1 MLQALDQKFRSRF
14 QQFMDKRLP
23 AARSI
28 TLNQQRIFIFPSRA
42 GLAFLVTL
50 GVILLVAIN
59 YQTNMVFAMTF
70 LLLSAFIV
78 TILHTFANFTGLSI
92 TAVKAYPTFAGGTAR
107 FDIKVSRHQHK
118 SYYDIVLRWPES
130 EVSTVSLENVGDV
143 TVSLHLPAER
153 RGVLVPPRLLVETY
167 YPLGLLRCWTW
178 LALDVE
184 AIIYPRPLPSDW
196 QEAYGGDTEEGEAAI
211 TEGSDDFYAFKN
223 YQPGDPLK
231 HIAWKPFAKGQPLQ
245 TKQFAAYREQRYWLD
260 WQAFAGDK
268 EARLSAMCYWAL
280 QLEKQQQEYGV
291 RLPGTEIAPN
301 TGELHRD
308 KVLKTLALFE
318 VRTVGGAN

>member
-1 MLQALDQKFRSRF
+1 MLQALDGKFRRRF

-70 LLLSAFIV
+70 LMLSAFVV
-78 TILHTFANFTGLSI
+78 TILHTFANFSGLSI
-92 TAVKAYPTFAGGTAR
+92 TAVKAYPTFAGSTAR
-107 FDIKVSRHQHK
+107 FDIKVSRQNDKH
-118 SYYDIVLRWPES
+118 YYDIALQWPQS
-130 EVSTVSLENVGDV
+130 EVSTVSLDDVGAV
-143 TVSLHLPAER
+143 TVSLHLPAQK
-153 RGVLVPPRLLVETY
+153 RGLLVPPRLLVETY

-178 LALDVE
+178 LALDIE
-184 AIIYPRPLPSDW
+184 AVVYPKPVPSDW
-196 QEAYGGDTEEGEAAI
+196 QTAYTGDTEDGEAAI
-211 TEGSDDFYAFKN
+211 SAGSDDFYAFKN

-260 WQAFAGDK
+260 WQAFSGDK

-280 QLEKQQQEYGV
+280 QLEKKHDEYGV
-291 RLPGTEIAPN
+291 RLPGIEIAPDS
-301 TGELHRD
+301 GELHRD
-308 KVLKTLALFE
+308 HVLRALALFDSQ
-318 VRTVGGAN
+318 TPVGGG